1 MIKYQ
6 EWCEHIGEE
15 LYGDYLQQL
24 PPQDEP
30 EEAGLWLEEAYI
42 DYISDMMD
50 RAYDDYMDSTREED

>member
-1 MIKYQ
+1 MIRYK

-15 LYGDYLQQL
+15 LYRDYLQQL

-30 EEAGLWLEEAYI
+30 EEVGLWLEEAYI

>member
-15 LYGDYLQQL
+15 LYEDYLQQL